1 MNEELITPENLSTE
15 LLKTIFEAA
24 YMNVEIDEDGDLKVR
39 EECTVYVRP
48 NKKLKDRISLLSMY
62 GFKDS
67 STDVERFECANHI
80 NKRIIIV
87 RAYATDKGNLYFE
100 YDFLL
105 EGGLTKKSLVL
116 GIKRFA
122 SIPRVAV
129 KEFGEGIID

>member
-24 YMNVEIDEDGDLKVR
+24 YMDVEIDEDGDLKVR
-39 EECTVYVRP
+39 EECTVYIQP
-48 NKKLKDRISLLSMY
+48 NKKYKNRIGLLCIF
-62 GFKDS
+62 GFKNS
-67 STDVERFECANHI
+67 STDTEQFECINRI
-80 NKRIIIV
+80 NKKFIIV

-105 EGGLTKKSLVL
+105 EGGITRKTLVL

-122 SIPRVAV
+122 SIPRVAI
-129 KEFGEGIID
+129 KEFGDGIIE

>member
-1 MNEELITPENLSTE
+1 MTEELITPENLSTE
-15 LLKTIFEAA
+15 LLKTIFESA
-24 YMNVEIDEDGDLKVR
+24 YMNVEIDEDGDLKIK

-48 NKKLKDRISLLSMY
+48 NKKYKDRISLLCMY

-67 STDVERFECANHI
+67 SMDTERLECVNLI
-80 NKRIIIV
+80 NRKFIIT
-87 RAYATDKGNLYFE
+87 RAYATDKGNLCFE

-105 EGGLTKKSLVL
+105 EGGITRKTLVL

-129 KEFGEGIID
+129 KKFSDGIIE